1 MQKMRS
7 LYSIYRKEMGHYFV
21 SPVAYVLVGVFLLL
35 SAFFFDRILTLIIQS
50 SMEQEMQAMRFG
62 GAQGVDV
69 PGLVMRNFFGLLSS
83 LILFLTPMLTMGV
96 YAEERKRGT
105 MELLMTSPITDLE
118 IVLGK
123 FLASLSLFAI
133 MLLPTASY
141 IVFMYFRSDPMP
153 SWKLLLAG
161 YLGVLLLGGALL
173 SLGSFLSS
181 LTENQLIAAVLTFGA
196 ILILWVLDFGGSGA
210 ATVLGQV
217 LQYLS
222 VIRHYD
228 DFTRGIIDTSAL
240 IYYVSF
246 IALCIFLTVRSL
258 ESMRWRRA

>member
-1 MQKMRS
+1 MRS

-21 SPVAYVLVGVFLLL
+21 SPVAYVLVGVFLFL
-35 SAFFFDRILTLIIQS
+35 SAFFFDKILTVIISS

-62 GAQGVDV
+62 GAQPIDV
-69 PGLVMRNFFGLLSS
+69 PGIVMRNFFGLLSS

-153 SWKLLLAG
+153 PWKLLLAG

-196 ILILWVLDFGGSGA
+196 ILLLWVLDFGGNGA
-210 ATVLGQV
+210 GTILGQV

-240 IYYVSF
+240 IYYFSF

>member
-1 MQKMRS
+1 MRS
-7 LYSIYRKEMGHYFV
+7 LYAVYRKEMGHYFV
-21 SPVAYVLVGVFLLL
+21 SPIAYVLVGVFLLL
-35 SAFFFDRILTLIIQS
+35 SAFFFEVILQRMIQGA
-50 SMEQEMQAMRFG
+50 MQQEMQAMRFG
-62 GAQGVDV
+62 APPEIDV

-105 MELLMTSPITDLE
+105 MELLMTSPITDLQ

-133 MLLPTASY
+133 MLLPTAGY
-141 IVFMYFRSDPMP
+141 LVFMYFRSDPMP

-161 YLGVLLLGGALL
+161 YLGVMLLGAALL

-196 ILILWVLDFGGSGA
+196 FLILWVLDFGGSGA
-210 ATVLGQV
+210 GTVLGQL

-240 IYYVSF
+240 IYYGSF
-246 IALCIFLTVRSL
+246 IVLCIFLTVRSL